1 MFNQTEKSRSQ
12 HIHQRLECHI
22 TNEKEFHQILNSSVT
37 DGVQHQQV
45 IHGYDEMNKEKE

>member
-12 HIHQRLECHI
+12 HIHQRLEYHI
-22 TNEKEFHQILNSSVT
+22 TNEKEFHQILNSSS
-37 DGVQHQQV
+37 DSVQHQQV